1 MSLDKIL
8 HLLEQKVSPTDS
20 TNPKISSKGVHWHID
35 HSLKVINGVV
45 NSLKKSNP
53 ENYKWK
59 FNFIRTFILVK
70 GSIPR
75 GKAKAPKSVVS
86 DSTIIITDIENQLKE
101 AKKLI
106 LELDSLPKNSNFKHP
121 YFGLLNLRMTI
132 RFLKIHTNH
141 HLKIMDDIVGLN

>member
-20 TNPKISSKGVHWHID
+20 TNLKISSKGVHWHID

-45 NSLKKSNP
+45 NSLKKSNS
-53 ENYKWK
+53 ENYQWK
-59 FNFIRTFILVK
+59 FNVTRTFILVK

-75 GKAKAPKSVVS
+75 GKGKAPKSVVN
-86 DSTIIITDIENQLKE
+86 DSTIVLTDIENQLIE

-106 LELDSLPKNSNFKHP
+106 LELGSLPKNSNFNHP
-121 YFGLLNLRMTI
+121 YFGVLNLRMTKL
-132 RFLKIHTNH
+132 FLKIHTRH
-141 HLKIMDDIVGLN
+141 HLKIISDILNN